1 MSERKYT
8 KGALVYSVGCFEAL
22 GNKWF
27 IVNGKTMHRS
37 FLESMTYRT
46 LAGFILRR
54 QVYEALTSGT
64 TAELKEAGCF
74 GNTARAVF
82 TEEIE
87 T

>member
-37 FLESMTYRT
+37 VLENMTYRT
-46 LAGFILRR
+46 LAGFIRRR
-54 QVYEALTSGT
+54 QVYEALPNGLSG
-64 TAELKEAGCF
+64 KEF
-74 GNTARAVF
+74 RSLTV
-82 TEEIE
+82 EEWK
-87 T
+87 